1 MPLAAGSTPDLI
13 PVTVPE
19 SEGTTLKPE
28 RLRRHLREAGGF
40 TLHPETGEQPST
52 GYAVC
57 ADRRLSR
64 RIAWDA
70 WDDHHVGGWLRNLVP
85 DLEQGSH
92 FLGGWLEP
100 DGKRAWLEVV
110 VVVPA
115 QDRRRALRLASRAR
129 QQAVYDLGNAAVV
142 HVASADMRLEGGHR

>member
-1 MPLAAGSTPDLI
+1 MPLR
-13 PVTVPE
+13 
-19 SEGTTLKPE
+19 PE
-28 RLRRHLREAGGF
+28 RLRRRLRDAGGF

-70 WDDHHVGGWLRNLVP
+70 WDDHSVGGWLRNLGP
-85 DLEQGSH
+85 ELERGSH

-100 DGKRAWLEVV
+100 GGERAWLEVV

-115 QDRRRALRLASRAR
+115 HDRRRALRLASRAR
-129 QQAVYDLGNAAVV
+129 QQAVYDLSRAAVV
-142 HVASADMRLEGGHR
+142 HVASADLKLEGGHP

>member
-1 MPLAAGSTPDLI
+1 
-13 PVTVPE
+13 VTVPE
-19 SEGTTLKPE
+19 SEVTTLKPE

-129 QQAVYDLGNAAVV
+129 QQAVYDLGRAAVV
-142 HVASADMRLEGGHR
+142 HVASADMGLEGGHR